1 MSSEQKRVLLQLGL
15 FIFTFITT
23 TIAGSEWTYSKSLL
37 NANYEWIFTWDDF
50 LRGMEFSVPFLLILT
65 VHEFGHYFIA
75 RYHKIK
81 VSLPYYIPIP
91 PLIFP
96 FSIGT
101 FGAFIRIREKVYS
114 KKQNFDIGLAG
125 PLAGFVV
132 ALIVLFYGF
141 ATLPEPE
148 YIFQFHPEYE
158 QYGLNYADHV
168 YENQKEN
175 TVDIIFGKNL
185 TFLFFEKFVADPARL
200 PNPHELMHYPVLF
213 AGFFALVFTFLNLFP
228 VGQLDGGHVA
238 YGLFGYRI
246 HKIIGSISFLGLL
259 LYSGLGVITPNEKDL
274 AIWILGAIAFL
285 YIALSG
291 FRLSKR
297 D

>member
-1 MSSEQKRVLLQLGL
+1 MASKRRTILIQIGL
-15 FIFTFITT
+15 FIITFLTT
-23 TIAGSEWTYSKSLL
+23 TFAGAEWCYGKSLFVGTKDGGIAF
-37 NANYEWIFTWDDF
+37 NTNYLWSDF
-50 LRGMEFSVPFLLILT
+50 VSGLEFSIPFLLILT

-75 RYHKIK
+75 MYHKVK
-81 VSLPYYIPIP
+81 ATLPYYIPMP
-91 PLIFP
+91 PLP

-101 FGAFIRIREKVYS
+101 MGAFIRIREKVYS

-291 FRLSKR
+291 F
-297 D
+297 